1 MNFSISEIIVILLI
15 ALLVIKP
22 EQLPDVA
29 FTLGKFAQ
37 TLRRL
42 FAKVKEEVNGLVD
55 SVEKSVIDQP
65 TLTEPELLPLTEV
78 EGLQKSIE
86 LTHEQKRE

>member
-29 FTLGKFAQ
+29 FTLGKFVQ
-37 TLRRL
+37 TLRRM
-42 FAKVKEEVNGLVD
+42 FAKVKDEMNGLVD
-55 SVEKSVIDQP
+55 SVDKS
-65 TLTEPELLPLTEV
+65 PEL
-78 EGLQKSIE
+78 K
-86 LTHEQKRE
+86 HEQKRE

>member
-29 FTLGKFAQ
+29 FTLGRFTQSIRKMFS
-37 TLRRL
+37 
-42 FAKVKEEVNGLVD
+42 KVKDEMNGLLESVD
-55 SVEKSVIDQP
+55 KPNERKQ
-65 TLTEPELLPLTEV
+65 
-78 EGLQKSIE
+78 
-86 LTHEQKRE
+86 

>member
-29 FTLGKFAQ
+29 FTLGRFVQ
-37 TLRRL
+37 SIRQL
-42 FAKVKEEVNGLVD
+42 FTKVKDEMNGLIE
-55 SVEKSVIDQP
+55 SAEKSN
-65 TLTEPELLPLTEV
+65 ER
-78 EGLQKSIE
+78 
-86 LTHEQKRE
+86 KREQ

>member
-29 FTLGKFAQ
+29 FTLGRFAQ
-37 TLRRL
+37 SIRRM
-42 FAKVKEEVNGLVD
+42 FSKVKDEMNGLIESVD
-55 SVEKSVIDQP
+55 VPHERKQDQ
-65 TLTEPELLPLTEV
+65 
-78 EGLQKSIE
+78 QKP
-86 LTHEQKRE
+86 